1 MGALA
6 LICEFLADVS
16 DVISFALT
24 YGLLTMRPILLY
36 CGTSIHR
43 FHPFLFTNVCA
54 RAPHIYTINIGSR
67 PRPCQRQP
75 AAQDGNYPLLPEIV
89 TSCSHLQCVA
99 VVLKDV
105 PHQRATRP
113 RPSIID
119 TIADIRTLRSLSVRY
134 GWSMDTLVLLHK
146 VRAPF
151 RVLSIYSPNP
161 ETNSWSPATLEK
173 FLPRF
178 APTLEKL
185 ELCNFR
191 IDPEETQGLGT
202 IPARTRSI
210 FHMAQYPAMQSF
222 SACSLEG
229 APLLEALR
237 HLFPAPDGTLRL
249 GVFGTWVSEGAF
261 ARMRA
266 TNQRGQEG
274 HSPGTGPWTKLDR
287 VSCDVSNFTKQPRS
301 PTETV
306 AQAEVRLTVF
316 DGLLSPEMWENLTH
330 LTLFILDT
338 HTSGMY
344 GEADVANVVPA
355 RWNAV
360 LDKMIPSLQYLVQ
373 LTHLR
378 VVLHSRTRRSPW
390 TRVPLAGV
398 EETMAA
404 VVPPLSSLEYI
415 FTTAGYLADRR
426 GGSRQGHGPW
436 DMAWAWRVVRL
447 SGADGM
453 PDTSRNG
460 LTELHEDVAE
470 TIIRREELV
479 LSRADEAVLYRHF
492 QD

>member
-1 MGALA
+1 
-6 LICEFLADVS
+6 
-16 DVISFALT
+16 
-24 YGLLTMRPILLY
+24 
-36 CGTSIHR
+36 
-43 FHPFLFTNVCA
+43 
-54 RAPHIYTINIGSR
+54 
-67 PRPCQRQP
+67 
-75 AAQDGNYPLLPEIV
+75 
-89 TSCSHLQCVA
+89 
-99 VVLKDV
+99 
-105 PHQRATRP
+105 
-113 RPSIID
+113 
-119 TIADIRTLRSLSVRY
+119 
-134 GWSMDTLVLLHK
+134 MDTLVLLHK

-287 VSCDVSNFTKQPRS
+287 VSCDVSNFTKRYLTEALRENPVPR
-301 PTETV
+301 
-306 AQAEVRLTVF
+306 LK
-316 DGLLSPEMWENLTH
+316 LSLKLN
-330 LTLFILDT
+330 
-338 HTSGMY
+338 GMY

-378 VVLHSRTRRSPW
+378 VVLHSSIYQKEDFPAIAPSEERG
-390 TRVPLAGV
+390 GV